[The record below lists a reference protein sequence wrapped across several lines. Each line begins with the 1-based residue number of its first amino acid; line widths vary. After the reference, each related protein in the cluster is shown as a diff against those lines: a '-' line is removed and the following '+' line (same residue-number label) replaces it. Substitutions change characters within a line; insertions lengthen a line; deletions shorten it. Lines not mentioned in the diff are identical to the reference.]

1 MMLPVEVVIL
11 KPEEVSS
18 LPKSATMGSAGLD
31 LRSLKDA
38 ELYPGDQEEFPL
50 GIAVSLPFGS
60 FGLLA
65 PRSSLGIQRIHL
77 TNLVG
82 IIDCDYQGELIVNL
96 TNNSRHPEPFKINAG
111 DRIAQLVVV
120 SYHHVDWDLVPKF
133 SVTAERGEGGFG
145 STGFN

>member
-120 SYHHVDWDLVPKF
+120 SYHQVDWDLVPKF
-133 SVTAERGEGGFG
+133 SETTERGEGGFG
-145 STGFN
+145 STGFD